1 MTYVFD
7 IDGTICT
14 KVDDGNYLNAKPLQN
29 RIDVVNRLYEE
40 GNRIIFQ
47 TARGIGRHNNQAD
60 LAFLDFYDLT
70 TTQLSQW
77 KVKYHMLLLGKASGD
92 LYIDDKGIKDEDFF
106 NTRN

>member
-47 TARGIGRHNNQAD
+47 TAPIV
-60 LAFLDFYDLT
+60 T
-70 TTQLSQW
+70 
-77 KVKYHMLLLGKASGD
+77 GKHKS
-92 LYIDDKGIKDEDFF
+92 FF
-106 NTRN
+106 

>member
-47 TARGIGRHNNQAD
+47 RAD
-60 LAFLDFYDLT
+60 RDWET
-70 TTQLSQW
+70 
-77 KVKYHMLLLGKASGD
+77 
-92 LYIDDKGIKDEDFF
+92 
-106 NTRN
+106 